1 MFQPILGMLQLCGL
15 VISGRAL
22 RTGVTGVGQHAER

>member
-1 MFQPILGMLQLCGL
+1 MFQPPLGMLQLCEF

-22 RTGVTGVGQHAER
+22 RTGVMRVGQHAEH